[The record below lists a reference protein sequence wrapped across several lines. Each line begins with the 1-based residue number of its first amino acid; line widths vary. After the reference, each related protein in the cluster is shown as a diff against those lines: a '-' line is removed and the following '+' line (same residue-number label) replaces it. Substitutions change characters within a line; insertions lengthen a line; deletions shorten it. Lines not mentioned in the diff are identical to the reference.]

1 MGCCAS
7 NDAMPGYHQNGPGQG
22 VVIPGVTTGGNPTGD
37 SMDLALML
45 TATGKKPFTLSTTP
59 SLRANLAR
67 PADSSIVNNT
77 QVLLRLQ
84 EAH

>member
-45 TATGKKPFTLSTTP
+45 TATGKKPFTPFNHPLSQGE
-59 SLRANLAR
+59 LG
-67 PADSSIVNNT
+67 
-77 QVLLRLQ
+77 
-84 EAH
+84 